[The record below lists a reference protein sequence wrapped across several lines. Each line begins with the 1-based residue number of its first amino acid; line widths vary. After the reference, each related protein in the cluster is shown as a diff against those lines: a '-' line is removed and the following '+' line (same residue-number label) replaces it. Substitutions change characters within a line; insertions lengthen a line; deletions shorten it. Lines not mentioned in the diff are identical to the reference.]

1 MVPHH
6 SQDVKLP
13 DTLLR
18 SNSSQQRGST
28 DVQCLT
34 RELIVNNL
42 MSVCLMSS
50 ELIILVTKALHLNLD

>member
-1 MVPHH
+1 MVPYH

-18 SNSSQQRGST
+18 SNSSRQRGST

-42 MSVCLMSS
+42 MFDV
-50 ELIILVTKALHLNLD
+50 K